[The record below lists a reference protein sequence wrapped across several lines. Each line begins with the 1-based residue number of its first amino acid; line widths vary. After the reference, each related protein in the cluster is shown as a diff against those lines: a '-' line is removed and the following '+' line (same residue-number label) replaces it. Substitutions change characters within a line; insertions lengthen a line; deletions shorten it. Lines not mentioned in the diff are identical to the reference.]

1 MNEREVIKV
10 VNLGNLFTSIAT
22 LILAFVI
29 YKQFGYQQVQSK
41 QIEAVSQLV
50 EYIHENPIQ
59 IVVQTKNNTNT
70 IHPMIINCT
79 LFELCDNDLIPDSLN
94 VYCREGE
101 MFPFEFRPYVCNPLI
116 PLEIADVLSSFYS
129 HGIKWKDEGHMNKTE
144 YIWIS
149 NLKSVEE
156 KVIINSK
163 GVETIS
169 DKTLQNR
176 KKQYDTPQS
185 KKQFKRCYSMIYA
198 PAYKDWGSFV
208 SYSKQLKNMI
218 KKWYKEQGINNINI
232 REYDYM
238 YAIH

>member
-1 MNEREVIKV
+1 MIKV
-10 VNLGNLFTSIAT
+10 VNLGSLFTSIAM

-59 IVVQTKNNTNT
+59 IVVQKKNNKNS
-70 IHPMIINCT
+70 IQPMIINCT

-101 MFPFEFRPYVCNPLI
+101 MFPLEFRSYVCNPLI
-116 PLEIADVLSSFYS
+116 PLEIADILSSFYS
-129 HGIKWKDEGHMNKTE
+129 HGIKWKDEGNMNKKE

-149 NLKSVEE
+149 NLKSIEE

-163 GVETIS
+163 GVEAIS

-176 KKQYDTPQS
+176 KK
-185 KKQFKRCYSMIYA
+185 
-198 PAYKDWGSFV
+198 
-208 SYSKQLKNMI
+208 
-218 KKWYKEQGINNINI
+218 
-232 REYDYM
+232 
-238 YAIH
+238 